1 MGTKRALE
9 LQLART
15 GPCQYV
21 SSHLRDLQSTATDV
35 ALSRYLGEMFSIGII
50 TMVLHVPACI
60 TSLENHSLYTSNLV
74 IAMSLSIC
82 VILAERSLIIKSE
95 LGFKILTVMINTI
108 ASEQEG

>member
-1 MGTKRALE
+1 
-9 LQLART
+9 
-15 GPCQYV
+15 
-21 SSHLRDLQSTATDV
+21 
-35 ALSRYLGEMFSIGII
+35 
-50 TMVLHVPACI
+50 MVLHVPACI